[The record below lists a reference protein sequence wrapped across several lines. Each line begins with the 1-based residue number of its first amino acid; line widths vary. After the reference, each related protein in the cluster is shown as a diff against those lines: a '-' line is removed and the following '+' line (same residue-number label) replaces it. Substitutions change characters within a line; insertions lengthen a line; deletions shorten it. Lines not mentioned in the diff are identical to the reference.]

1 MPTEAPEIPTI
12 ESMSAQVTGD
22 AMTSTPTFEA
32 PKPEA
37 KKETP
42 PPTPNPEANPD
53 AKKPDASKPE
63 SKKPEPKPEAK
74 KEDADLGDDYKN
86 SAEYKSPNSNS
97 KLRKTLDRFAKE
109 RDEWK
114 TKATEFETSGKTNA
128 EKIAEYEAK
137 IKTLESKPVETK
149 TDTALIEKYEGE
161 IKSLKQSLREY
172 DYQKSDEFK
181 EKYAQPFE
189 RAWTKAISQVK
200 QLKVNK
206 NDQQMQATE
215 DDFKY
220 LRSLPLGDR
229 IEAAKSMFGSADS
242 LVLSHISRLEEL
254 KESALEAIEAE
265 KQNHELRSKETTAKQ
280 QKEREEYVNFLKQ
293 SEKEILETVEGFK
306 FSDDPEEKK
315 AWEKGLAFVEH
326 ALNNVGGLP
335 ANERAAHAA
344 AVKMK
349 AALYDLDQNR
359 IKAFTAKL
367 KSMEE
372 ELAKYRDS
380 DPGSGGEKGK
390 PEEKSSDIPTSIE
403 DMLSKAPAGWSR
415 NG

>member
-1 MPTEAPEIPTI
+1 MTETAEIPSI
-12 ESMSAQVTGD
+12 ESVSSQVVSDTP
-22 AMTSTPTFEA
+22 MTETPKLES
-32 PKPEA
+32 PKPETQ
-37 KKETP
+37 KETP
-42 PPTPNPEANPD
+42 PPTPKPDAAKPPE
-53 AKKPDASKPE
+53 AKKPDATKPE
-63 SKKPEPKPEAK
+63 TKPTEKKSEAK
-74 KEDADLGDDYKN
+74 DDSLGDDYRN
-86 SAEYKSPNSNS
+86 TQEYKIANS

-109 RDEWK
+109 RDEFK
-114 TKATEFETSGKTNA
+114 TKYGELETSSKTNA

-137 IKTLESKPVETK
+137 IKAIEGKPVETK

-181 EKYAQPFE
+181 EKFAQPFE
-189 RAWTKAISQVK
+189 RAYTKALSQVK
-200 QLKVNK
+200 QLKVTK
-206 NDQQMQATE
+206 NDQLVQATE

-242 LVLSHISRLEEL
+242 LVLGHVSRLEEL
-254 KESALEAIEAE
+254 RESALEAIESE

-326 ALNNVGGLP
+326 ALNNVSNLP

-372 ELAKYRDS
+372 ELAKFRES
-380 DPGSGGEKGK
+380 DPGSGGDKGK
-390 PEEKSSDIPTSIE
+390 PEEKSDKVPSSIE
-403 DMLSKAPAGWSR
+403 DMLNKAPQGWGR